1 MDDYAKEISDLE
13 TQIEEMVEAEGDART
28 IAELEM
34 QLDILK
40 TIYARASELYE
51 AGLDDS
57 EMRSGLAMRGF
68 GEWSLDNVYAFVYE
82 TAVDLPVNGH
92 GAFLG
97 GIRETDF
104 AGMLH

>member
-1 MDDYAKEISDLE
+1 MDDYAKEIADLE
-13 TQIEEMVEAEGDART
+13 AQIEVMVEEEGDART

-40 TIYARASELYE
+40 TIYARATDLYQ

-57 EMRSGLAMRGF
+57 ELRAGLAMRGF

-82 TAVDLPVNGH
+82 TAVDLPGKGH
-92 GAFLG
+92 GEFLG
-97 GIRETDF
+97 GIRELDLV
-104 AGMLH
+104 GMLH

>member
-1 MDDYAKEISDLE
+1 MDDYAKEIADLE
-13 TQIEEMVEAEGDART
+13 AQIEAMVEEEGDART

-40 TIYARASELYE
+40 TIYARAGELYE
-51 AGLDDS
+51 AGRRDPEL
-57 EMRSGLAMRGF
+57 MAGLAMRGF

-82 TAVDLPVNGH
+82 TAVDLPVKGH

-97 GIRETDF
+97 GIQETDF

>member
-13 TQIEEMVEAEGDART
+13 TQIEALVEADGDVRT

-51 AGLDDS
+51 AGLEDP
-57 EMRSGLAMRGF
+57 EMRSGLAIRGF
-68 GEWSLDNVYAFVYE
+68 GGWTMDNVYAFVYE
-82 TAVDLPVNGH
+82 TAVDLPVKGH
-92 GAFLG
+92 GEFLG
-97 GIRETDF
+97 GIRATDF

>member
-1 MDDYAKEISDLE
+1 MDDYAKEIADLE
-13 TQIEEMVEAEGDART
+13 AQIEAMVEAVGDART

-51 AGLDDS
+51 AGLQDS

-82 TAVDLPVNGH
+82 TAVDLPVKGH
-92 GAFLG
+92 GEFVG

-104 AGMLH
+104 AGMLL